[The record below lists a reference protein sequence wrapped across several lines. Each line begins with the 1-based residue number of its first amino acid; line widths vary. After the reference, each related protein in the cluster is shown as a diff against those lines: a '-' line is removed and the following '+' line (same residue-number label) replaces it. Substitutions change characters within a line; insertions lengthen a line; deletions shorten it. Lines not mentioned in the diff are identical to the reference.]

1 MTDYG
6 DGPERGNAQ
15 TWAFMAAEC
24 ARLLRERD
32 EARREAKRL
41 RAETETWRLEAHRYR
56 AAEDRAKEEVVWL
69 WRLVENYRKAAMDE
83 RMCPNC
89 GKHPAWWLVNNDPSN
104 CPICEDWREMPDAE
118 KAAFG
123 WPADA

>member
-83 RMCPNC
+83 RM
-89 GKHPAWWLVNNDPSN
+89 
-104 CPICEDWREMPDAE
+104 RELRQTSGVVA
-118 KAAFG
+118 G
-123 WPADA
+123 QQ